1 MRGIGGFVL
10 ILRVLVMS
18 SGYGHRI
25 RRMLGLTARSGLDW
39 VFPRTCRV
47 CGQTLTAGEEVMCL
61 GCMADLP
68 RTGLHGIDFNTI
80 HQRVGGSHPIDT
92 AAGWFYYYSD
102 SPYAAV
108 IREAKYYDRPRVA
121 RTLGRLYG
129 RELAAAGYAGRF
141 DVALPVPLYRSK
153 LLRRGYNQSE
163 EIARGLAEE
172 LKCDVGD
179 NLVAL
184 RGHATQTRR
193 SSFER
198 YENVRGSYGAV
209 HPEELAGLNVVIV
222 DDIITTG
229 STVLDCVTAI
239 YSCAEPASVSV
250 LSLGVTRMR

>member
-1 MRGIGGFVL
+1 MGRGRDIIGMVVKG
-10 ILRVLVMS
+10 
-18 SGYGHRI
+18 
-25 RRMLGLTARSGLDW
+25 ALDW

-47 CGQTLTAGEEVMCL
+47 CGQSLAEGEEVMCL

-80 HQRVGGSHPIDT
+80 HQRVGGSNVIDT

-108 IREAKYYDRPRVA
+108 IREAKYYDRPAAA
-121 RTLGRLYG
+121 RTLGRMYG
-129 RELAAAGYAGRF
+129 RELAAEGFEGRF
-141 DVALPVPLYRSK
+141 DVVLPVPLYRTK
-153 LLRRGYNQSE
+153 LIRRGYNQSE

-172 LKCDVGD
+172 LRCDVGD

-184 RGHATQTRR
+184 RGHKTQTRR
-193 SSFER
+193 SGFER
-198 YENVRGSYGAV
+198 YENVRGSYGVV
-209 HPEELAGLNVVIV
+209 HAEELAGLKVAVV

-239 YSCAEPASVSV
+239 YDRAEPASVSV
-250 LSLGVTRMR
+250 LSIGVTRMR